1 MWAKR
6 AGIATLVA
14 VVLFVIGS
22 AFAYQHYGA
31 KFVPPDLMAVNT
43 PAGGAKVYDRN
54 GTLLYQ
60 YVDDREGLRAP
71 VPLDQISPSLVAAT
85 IATEDA
91 SFYSNQGVNTTGL
104 VRAMWQNFNPLSGH
118 FLDGSGGSSI
128 TQQLIK
134 NVYFPPSKQYARSAD
149 RKLTEIVFSLK
160 LTDDYSKDQILT
172 WYLNQISYGGLYN
185 GVEAASRGYFGKP
198 AKDLTLPEAALLAGL
213 PQSPSC
219 LRPV

>member
-1 MWAKR
+1 MNNPQPPDTSSRRRWSFDRGDIRAWAKR
-6 AGIATLVA
+6 AGTAALVG
-14 VVLFVIGS
+14 VVLFVAGS
-22 AFAYQHYGA
+22 AIAYQHYGA
-31 KFVPPDLMAVNT
+31 RFVPPDQMAVNT
-43 PAGGAKVYDRN
+43 PAGGAKIYDRN

-71 VPLDQISPSLVAAT
+71 VPLDQISPWLVAST

-104 VRAMWQNFNPLSGH
+104 LRAMWQNFNPLSGH

-134 NVYFPPSKQYARSAD
+134 NVYFPPSKQYARSAP

-172 WYLNQISYGGLYN
+172 WYLNQISYGGL
-185 GVEAASRGYFGKP
+185 
-198 AKDLTLPEAALLAGL
+198 
-213 PQSPSC
+213 
-219 LRPV
+219 